1 VKIRKKLPK
10 APRAGVPLAVIGY
23 SSAPEINELQT
34 WFDREY
40 GGPLTVKQAPGQ
52 ESPEGSPLLLATH
65 GPWQALVRLTL
76 PESEAEAWKQRLDWS
91 HSTCAGLWRSTAAS
105 RGQAIDA
112 TLHAAR
118 LARGLVLLTQGTAY
132 DVPAHRYLNPSD
144 CTDRRLAAF
153 EVRDHVTVT
162 QSEDTE
168 RGEWFS
174 TRGLS
179 KFGIDDIEIFRPV
192 GLPANPVMDQLLT
205 IAAELVRRGQSPNV
219 GITLEIPELDR
230 PIRVVRHRTV
240 PSADTPL
247 ILREVAW

>member
-1 VKIRKKLPK
+1 VKIRKKVSK
-10 APRAGVPLAVIGY
+10 APRAGVPFAIIGY
-23 SSAPEINELQT
+23 SSVPAIEELQT
-34 WFDREY
+34 WFDLEY
-40 GGPLTVKQAPGQ
+40 GGPLTVKEAPGQ
-52 ESPEGSPLLLATH
+52 DRAEGSPLLIAMH
-65 GPWQALVRLTL
+65 GPWQALVRLSLT
-76 PESEAEAWKQRLDWS
+76 ESEAEAWKQRLDWS
-91 HSTCAGLWRSTAAS
+91 HSTCAGLWRSTAAA

-132 DVPAHRYLNPSD
+132 DVPGHTYLNPSD
-144 CTDRRLAAF
+144 CTARRLSAF

-162 QSEDTE
+162 QSEDAE

-179 KFGIDDIEIFRPV
+179 KFGIDEIETFGPV
-192 GLPANPVMDQLLT
+192 GLPADPVMDQLLT
-205 IAAELVRRGQSPNV
+205 IAAELVRRGQSPSV
-219 GITLEIPELDR
+219 GVTLEIPELDR
-230 PIRVVRHRTV
+230 AIRVLRHRTV